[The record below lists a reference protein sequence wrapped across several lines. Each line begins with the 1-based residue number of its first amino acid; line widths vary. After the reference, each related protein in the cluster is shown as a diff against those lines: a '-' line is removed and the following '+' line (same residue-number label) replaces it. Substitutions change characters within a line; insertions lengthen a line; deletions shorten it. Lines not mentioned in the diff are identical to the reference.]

1 MMVLLWKSVECS
13 AKIAMTAL
21 LTGFAAMVLLPD
33 RDPPRRI
40 FLEATRGA
48 YFLIPQSAEELDLPD
63 FTMRQRNAAAW
74 NFRL

>member
-33 RDPPRRI
+33 RD
-40 FLEATRGA
+40 
-48 YFLIPQSAEELDLPD
+48 SAEELDLPD